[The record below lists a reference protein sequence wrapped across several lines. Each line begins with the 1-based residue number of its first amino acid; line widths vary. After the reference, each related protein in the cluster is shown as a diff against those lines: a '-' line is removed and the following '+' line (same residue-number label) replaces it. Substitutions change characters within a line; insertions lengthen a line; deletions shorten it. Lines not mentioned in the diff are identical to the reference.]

1 MPRQKKQHLK
11 KRKDGRYFCRYKD
24 KWFTGY
30 DEQEVLEQ
38 REEYKR
44 MEKAGELSAL
54 QCPTVSAYALKWLPI
69 AKVGVSAQTYNEA
82 VILMEKLIRA
92 IGEMPLSEVKP
103 SDIKAVYSESFLDY
117 SDSYIRAGAQLYK
130 DLFDAAQED
139 GWIRQNPARQ
149 KSAQPHKGY
158 TGSHRAITDQERTWI
173 ETLCTDHRAHDAVMA
188 MLYAGIR
195 PQEAKAMNIDRS
207 VDFDESVIHLMDFA
221 HLDGSNHYKITE
233 KGKTDHAV
241 RTIPLLSPLKD
252 TLDGKHGMLVT
263 SADGSPV
270 TIQAWKSVWE
280 SYVTC
285 METAING
292 MQQRWYRR
300 TKEHKKI
307 LKEAERLRLEGKE
320 EEARAKEAEIPAWIS
335 FTVVPYDLRHSFCT
349 MCRDNGVELNTCVRW
364 MGHADA
370 KMILKIY
377 DEVSSDRSKKEAER
391 LEQALFGR
399 QNGRQISKSA

>member
-207 VDFDESVIHLMDFA
+207 VDFDEGVIHLMDFA

-252 TLDGKHGMLVT
+252 TLEGKKGMLVT
-263 SADGSPV
+263 SADGKPV
-270 TIQAWKSVWE
+270 TIQAWKSV
-280 SYVTC
+280 C
-285 METAING
+285 
-292 MQQRWYRR
+292 
-300 TKEHKKI
+300 
-307 LKEAERLRLEGKE
+307 RLEGKE
-320 EEARAKEAEIPAWIS
+320 KEARAKEAEIPAWIS